1 MRAGSRE
8 AGEEAPV
15 IVQARMRA
23 AGSAVGQ
30 QRWEE
35 GPRFW
40 RDLEG
45 RASTFADGT
54 RGIKEGPRPFH
65 LMELPSSAT
74 GKGGQENRVRAQ
86 TREVGDAP
94 ETPRERCHVDHQR
107 SLKPWGVPTADPMN
121 KPRVPSAKT

>member
-45 RASTFADGT
+45 RASTFADGLGVT
-54 RGIKEGPRPFH
+54 EPE
-65 LMELPSSAT
+65 EL
-74 GKGGQENRVRAQ
+74 R
-86 TREVGDAP
+86 
-94 ETPRERCHVDHQR
+94 
-107 SLKPWGVPTADPMN
+107 
-121 KPRVPSAKT
+121 RVPGPST